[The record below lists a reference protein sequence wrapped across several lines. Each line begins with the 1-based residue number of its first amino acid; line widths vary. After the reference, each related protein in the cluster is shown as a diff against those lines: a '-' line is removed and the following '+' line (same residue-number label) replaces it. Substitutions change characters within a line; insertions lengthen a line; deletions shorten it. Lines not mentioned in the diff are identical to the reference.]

1 LLYLCIMR
9 LVAFIWAFFYFM
21 SAVGYGAEVHYC
33 LGQVSDV
40 SYIWFDA
47 SCVCDE
53 TGEQLERP
61 MGCCEDER
69 FFVQLEDDH
78 QNSASTAIAQVQ
90 LKEEKGF
97 RAAEASATERLC
109 PVYVADRAPP
119 STKERLIALHRL
131 TFYA

>member
-1 LLYLCIMR
+1 
-9 LVAFIWAFFYFM
+9 M

-33 LGQVSDV
+33 LGQVSEV

-53 TGEQLERP
+53 AGDEVKRK
-61 MGCCEDER
+61 MNCCEDER

-78 QNSASTAIAQVQ
+78 QHKTTTALITVQVAQERSLLSIQ
-90 LKEEKGF
+90 QP
-97 RAAEASATERLC
+97 EADQAT
-109 PVYVADRAPP
+109 PVHFTDRAPP